1 MNKIAIA
8 LCIASVSAVTLE
20 SQWGVKDLTDEV
32 VAFQKMDYEDQEKSV
47 INDSI
52 REAEEEAGHKLGQ
65 QSTPKKGEMQSTLPE
80 ELQPYNL
87 GKNKKFDNGALE

>member
-8 LCIASVSAVTLE
+8 LCIASISAVTLE

-32 VAFQKMDYEDQEKSV
+32 VAFNKMDYEDQEKSV

-52 REAEEEAGHKLGQ
+52 REAEQEAGHKLG
-65 QSTPKKGEMQSTLPE
+65 SAAAKSTLPD
-80 ELQPYNL
+80 ELQMT
-87 GKNKKFDNGALE
+87 GKAKKFDNSALDA